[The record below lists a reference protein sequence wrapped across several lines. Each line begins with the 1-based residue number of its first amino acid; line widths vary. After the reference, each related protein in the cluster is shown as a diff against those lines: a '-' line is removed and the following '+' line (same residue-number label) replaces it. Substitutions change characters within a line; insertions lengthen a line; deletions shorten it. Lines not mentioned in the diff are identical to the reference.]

1 MTWTTPRTWATG
13 DEITATRL
21 NEQLRDNMLE
31 LRSSRTAR
39 VRRLTAQSIPDSADP
54 WATAIGFTS
63 EDFDVPAWHSNTTN
77 NTRITPDV
85 AGVYLVTANVE
96 FAANATGDRAIRI
109 GVNGVGT
116 SNMRA
121 QTTTP
126 APTVNALL
134 STTAVVLLNGTTDY
148 IEIGAW
154 QSSGG
159 SLNTGTS
166 LGCWC
171 SVTWIGA

>member
-13 DEITATRL
+13 DEITATLL

-31 LRSSRTAR
+31 LRSSRTSR
-39 VRRLTAQSIPDSADP
+39 VRRLTAQSVPHLEDP

-63 EDFDVPAWHSNTTN
+63 EDFDVPSWHSNSTN
-77 NTRITPDV
+77 NSRITPDV
-85 AGVYLVTANVE
+85 AGVYLATACVE
-96 FAANATGDRAIRI
+96 FDANATGDRAVRI
-109 GVNGVGT
+109 GVNGVGVAH
-116 SNMRA
+116 MRA
-121 QTTTP
+121 QTTIP

>member
-54 WATAIGFTS
+54 CATAIGFTS

-96 FAANATGDRAIRI
+96 FAANAPVTGQSGSA
-109 GVNGVGT
+109 
-116 SNMRA
+116 
-121 QTTTP
+121 
-126 APTVNALL
+126 
-134 STTAVVLLNGTTDY
+134 STESIPRTCGRRP
-148 IEIGAW
+148 
-154 QSSGG
+154 QHPHRP
-159 SLNTGTS
+159 
-166 LGCWC
+166 
-171 SVTWIGA
+171 